1 MDVIPSARLSRDSY
15 AKVDLQKDQMSV
27 KRSVAMEGIFIT
39 MSVNMVQTPLL
50 LVVII
55 TVR

>member
-15 AKVDLQKDQMSV
+15 AKVDLQKDQMSA
-27 KRSVAMEGIFIT
+27 KRSVVMEGIFIT